1 MVPES
6 DLELTPTRDLT
17 VGITTFLSHCVFWD
31 EVQGTW
37 DNSGCQ
43 VRRGHKEEDT
53 ASLVGCVQLIWG
65 PLSVPLVAVLHPST
79 VSLHVLFPRPGMPL
93 LPQYG

>member
-1 MVPES
+1 MLPADELSTWILSPEDLHFGEGVYYLTVIPES
-6 DLELTPTRDLT
+6 DLEPAPGRDLT

-43 VRRGHKEEDT
+43 VRRG
-53 ASLVGCVQLIWG
+53 
-65 PLSVPLVAVLHPST
+65 
-79 VSLHVLFPRPGMPL
+79 R
-93 LPQYG
+93 

>member
-1 MVPES
+1 MSTRFQLYLVNKWKWNCGVIWYYLTVIPES
-6 DLELTPTRDLT
+6 DLEPAPGRDLT

-43 VRRGHKEEDT
+43 VRRG
-53 ASLVGCVQLIWG
+53 
-65 PLSVPLVAVLHPST
+65 
-79 VSLHVLFPRPGMPL
+79 R
-93 LPQYG
+93 